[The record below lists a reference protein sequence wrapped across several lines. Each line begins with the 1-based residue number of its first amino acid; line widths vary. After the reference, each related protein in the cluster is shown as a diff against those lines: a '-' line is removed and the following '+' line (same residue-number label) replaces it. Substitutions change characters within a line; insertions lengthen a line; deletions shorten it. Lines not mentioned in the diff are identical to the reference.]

1 MLFSRRI
8 CHSGLP
14 TDCFS
19 GVPGACGAG
28 TPGTGG
34 GTLVPTR
41 PRRIVSSRGVLTPLT
56 VASTF
61 STTRRVFAAR
71 PARRSRSRRTLSAI
85 ILLGGSTAW
94 GAQGSFGD
102 IDNRYSRIYNNQLID
117 AYLEQ
122 KLSAAVPS
130 RHWEVI
136 NAAASGYRIH
146 QRLMLLESRI
156 LRYHPDC
163 VILLDGYNDV
173 MTLFHAAALGGQSDF
188 DVYGSTAGLDE
199 FDAIFNS
206 RSFSALL
213 AFSHSWVRSNSAL
226 IRLAEDRVPG
236 LVRNPWRGAPR
247 NHPASANPATLGDLE
262 PTERKGAD
270 WALREASFFPGWRAR
285 SFASPISM
293 ALCRSSSCN
302 PSLSSPTSN
311 SRLPRSGCSTMTGHR
326 AVRSML
332 TCSPRPTA
340 ISPDRCAEAAQMDG
354 FSFVNLET
362 VFDGSADQTF
372 TDFAHLTPGGNEII
386 AERLGT
392 ADSGEIRSSREMIM
406 TTHEDF
412 TPHHRTA
419 GPSDF
424 SFGLTAAAVFTVAG
438 LWPLLHHQPVRL
450 WALVLGGVCL
460 CVACAKPGLLRS
472 ANRMWMQLG
481 LAINRLVTPNPDR
494 HLLFRGGDAASRVC
508 SDWRAAIRFGFEP
521 DPDAPTYWIER
532 LPAGPPPQSM
542 EQQF

>member
-1 MLFSRRI
+1 MKMDSGDQRLTGPKKILFTAASVILVCLLIASLECLVRAVQARRY
-8 CHSGLP
+8 
-14 TDCFS
+14 
-19 GVPGACGAG
+19 
-28 TPGTGG
+28 GG
-34 GTLVPTR
+34 GTLVPLALADR
-41 PRRIVSSRGVLTPLT
+41 FVAWRINPAYRRVDIQHNAQGFRRT
-56 VASTF
+56 ASTSIEKPPNTIRIF
-61 STTRRVFAAR
+61 
-71 PARRSRSRRTLSAI
+71 
-85 ILLGGSTAW
+85 LLGGSTAW

-146 QRLMLLESRI
+146 QHLMLLESRI

-270 WALREASFFPGWRAR
+270 WALREASFFPRVAR
-285 SFASPISM
+285 QIFRIANLDGAVPIF
-293 ALCRSSSCN
+293 LLQ
-302 PSLSSPTSN
+302 PILILSHKQFTTVEKRMFDYDRTSGGPLYAYLFPETYRHLAGQM
-311 SRLPRSGCSTMTGHR
+311 S
-326 AVRSML
+326 
-332 TCSPRPTA
+332 
-340 ISPDRCAEAAQMDG
+340 EAAQMDG
-354 FSFVNLET
+354 FPFVNLET

-372 TDFAHLTPGGNEII
+372 TDFAHLTPRGNEII
-386 AERLGT
+386 AERLVPLIL
-392 ADSGEIRSSREMIM
+392 EK
-406 TTHEDF
+406 F
-412 TPHHRTA
+412 PQA
-419 GPSDF
+419 G
-424 SFGLTAAAVFTVAG
+424 
-438 LWPLLHHQPVRL
+438 
-450 WALVLGGVCL
+450 
-460 CVACAKPGLLRS
+460 K
-472 ANRMWMQLG
+472 
-481 LAINRLVTPNPDR
+481 
-494 HLLFRGGDAASRVC
+494 
-508 SDWRAAIRFGFEP
+508 
-521 DPDAPTYWIER
+521 
-532 LPAGPPPQSM
+532 
-542 EQQF
+542 